1 MTDVA
6 NLQDHMAY
14 SCKCGCV
21 DFNLLKSGN
30 IECVL
35 CGKKITDSAW
45 GLIKEINQKP
55 VAWRWGVPKLKHG
68 TFEWRYS
75 VNKTRPDAIPLYTT
89 PPQRKPLTDGEIE
102 KASLVAGMQ
111 EHYMGFHSGFIRFAR
126 AIEAAHGIKG
136 EA

>member
-1 MTDVA
+1 MTHVA

-14 SCKCGCV
+14 SCQCGCV

-45 GLIKEINQKP
+45 GLMVEINQKP

-75 VNKTRPDAIPLYTT
+75 VNKTKPDAIPLYTT
-89 PPQRKPLTDGEIE
+89 PPQRTWVALTDEEIFNVI
-102 KASLVAGMQ
+102 SSTTAGDTP
-111 EHYMGFHSGFIRFAR
+111 YSYRIAR
-126 AIEAAHGIKG
+126 AIEAKLK
-136 EA
+136 EKNT